1 MMKTMLANTIPS
13 TIHCIDNSDHR
24 TELTTFHVDPIRG
37 FLPPQ
42 DPVTQLS
49 TYYAPWEAA
58 IAHLPALLIT
68 GKASATLKRLP
79 PLSVERL
86 ETDGQVERAM
96 LLLSM
101 FASVYVWEGNTPKL
115 TLPHNLAQPLWAVA
129 AKLDRPPIL
138 SYTSLVLHNW
148 RRFGDTGFSDPIP
161 DRFAAVDSQTGNGL
175 TLEKLALQHC
185 FWGGIDEQWFY
196 LISVAI
202 EAAGA
207 AALPALLTAQHAV
220 ANNRT
225 DHLVASLQRIHA
237 ALINAYA
244 ILLRLP
250 EKCHPYIFYHRI
262 RQFIGGWPEEGV
274 IYEGVSTTPQSY
286 VGSSAAQSPLLQA
299 IDAGLDIA
307 HTDEKS
313 AYLHKVRPYMQR
325 GHRRFIQALATGP
338 SVRDYVMTKAVEQ
351 PTLCDSYNA
360 CVDTLA
366 RFRKKHLEIAVQY
379 IAQQAPRQTE
389 KAALGTGGT
398 PFVPFLS
405 QVRKET
411 QDHFITKEAS

>member
-1 MMKTMLANTIPS
+1 MGT
-13 TIHCIDNSDHR
+13 
-24 TELTTFHVDPIRG
+24 
-37 FLPPQ
+37 
-42 DPVTQLS
+42 
-49 TYYAPWEAA
+49 A

-68 GKASATLKRLP
+68 GKAGATLKRLP
-79 PLSVERL
+79 ALSIERL

-101 FASVYVWEGNTPKL
+101 FASVYVWEGKVPKL

-129 AKLDRPPIL
+129 AKLDRPPML

-148 RRFGDTGFSDPIP
+148 RRFGDTAFSDAVP
-161 DRFAAVDSQTGNGL
+161 DRFDAVDSQTGHGL

-237 ALINAYA
+237 ALTSAHA
-244 ILLRLP
+244 VLLRLP
-250 EKCHPYIFYHRI
+250 EKCHPYIFFHRI
-262 RQFIGGWPEEGV
+262 RQFIGGWPEKGV
-274 IYEGVSTTPQSY
+274 VYEGVSTIPQSF

-313 AYLHKVRPYMQR
+313 AYLHQVRPYMQC
-325 GHRRFIQALATGP
+325 GHRRFIHTLATGP
-338 SVRDYVMTKAVEQ
+338 SVRDYVTANGADH

-360 CVDTLA
+360 CVNALV

-379 IAQQAPRQTE
+379 IAQQAPQETE
-389 KAALGTGGT
+389 KATLGTGGT

-405 QVRKET
+405 HVRKET
-411 QDHFITKEAS
+411 QDHFIVKEIIKEAIHANS

>member
-1 MMKTMLANTIPS
+1 MIKPMSPT
-13 TIHCIDNSDHR
+13 TIHGIREFDHPN
-24 TELTTFHVDPIRG
+24 ELAVFYVDPIRG

-42 DPVTQLS
+42 DPITELP

-68 GKASATLKRLP
+68 GKAGATLKRLP
-79 PLSVERL
+79 TLSVERL

-96 LLLSM
+96 LLLSI
-101 FASVYVWEGNTPKL
+101 FASVYVWEEKAPKI
-115 TLPHNLAQPLWAVA
+115 TLPQNIAQPLWTVAVR
-129 AKLDRPPIL
+129 LDRPPIL
-138 SYTSLVLHNW
+138 SYTSIVLHNW
-148 RRFGDTGFSDPIP
+148 RRFGDTAFRDSVQGRSDP
-161 DRFAAVDSQTGNGL
+161 VDSPTGNGL

-220 ANNRT
+220 ANNRI

-237 ALINAYA
+237 ALTNAYA

-274 IYEGVSTTPQSY
+274 IYEGVSTTPQSF

-313 AYLHKVRPYMQR
+313 AYLHKVRPYMHR

-338 SVRDYVMTKAVEQ
+338 SVRDYVMTNAVDH
-351 PTLCDSYNA
+351 PALRDSYNG
-360 CVDTLA
+360 CVDALDQ
-366 RFRKKHLEIAVQY
+366 FRKKHLEIAVEY
-379 IAQQAPRQTE
+379 IAQQAPQQT
-389 KAALGTGGT
+389 KQAQLGTGGT
-398 PFVPFLS
+398 PFIPFLS

-411 QDHFITKEAS
+411 QKHLIIKEHEGSNP

>member
-1 MMKTMLANTIPS
+1 MMKTMLPSTIPS
-13 TIHCIDNSDHR
+13 TIHCSDKSDHP
-24 TELTTFHVDPIRG
+24 TELTAFHVDPIRG

-42 DPVTQLS
+42 DPVTQLP
-49 TYYAPWEAA
+49 TYYTAWEAA

-68 GKASATLKRLP
+68 GSASATLKRLP

-86 ETDGQVERAM
+86 ETAGQVERAM
-96 LLLSM
+96 LLLSI
-101 FASVYVWEGNTPKL
+101 FASVYVWEGKAPKL
-115 TLPHNLAQPLWAVA
+115 VLPHNIAQPLWAVA

-138 SYTSLVLHNW
+138 SYTSIVLHNW
-148 RRFGDTGFSDPIP
+148 RRFGDTEVSDAVQ
-161 DRFAAVDSQTGNGL
+161 DRFDPVDSPTTNGL

-207 AALPALLTAQHAV
+207 AALPALLTAQRAV
-220 ANNRT
+220 VNNRT

-237 ALINAYA
+237 ALTSAYA

-274 IYEGVSTTPQSY
+274 IYEGVSTTPHSY

-313 AYLHKVRPYMQR
+313 AYLQRVRPYMQR
-325 GHRRFIQALATGP
+325 GHRRFIQTLATGP
-338 SVRDYVMTKAVEQ
+338 SVRDYVTANGADY
-351 PTLCDSYNA
+351 PTLCDCYNA
-360 CVDTLA
+360 CVDALV

-379 IAQQAPRQTE
+379 IAQQAPQQT
-389 KAALGTGGT
+389 KTAALGTGGT

-411 QDHFITKEAS
+411 QEHLVTKEAS

>member
-1 MMKTMLANTIPS
+1 MIKTLLPTTIP
-13 TIHCIDNSDHR
+13 CISEFDHPD
-24 TELTTFHVDPIRG
+24 ELAAFHVEAIRG

-42 DPVTQLS
+42 DPVTQLPI
-49 TYYAPWEAA
+49 YYAPWETA
-58 IAHLPALLIT
+58 ITHLPALLIT
-68 GKASATLKRLP
+68 GKAGTTLKRLP
-79 PLSVERL
+79 ALSIERL

-129 AKLDRPPIL
+129 AKLDRPPML
-138 SYTSLVLHNW
+138 SYTSIVLHNW
-148 RRFGDTGFSDPIP
+148 RRFGDTAFSDAVP
-161 DRFAAVDSQTGNGL
+161 DRFDAVDSQTGHRL

-202 EAAGA
+202 EAAETI
-207 AALPALLTAQHAV
+207 LPCPLLTAQHAV
-220 ANNRT
+220 ANNCT
-225 DHLVASLQRIHA
+225 NHLVESLQHIHA
-237 ALINAYA
+237 ALTRVYA

-274 IYEGVSTTPQSY
+274 VYEG
-286 VGSSAAQSPLLQA
+286 SAQPPNRLSGAAPHRVPSCKRLMRGWTLP
-299 IDAGLDIA
+299 
-307 HTDEKS
+307 TDEKS
-313 AYLHKVRPYMQR
+313 AYLHQVRPYMQR

-338 SVRDYVMTKAVEQ
+338 SVRDYVMANTAEQ
-351 PTLCDSYNA
+351 PVLCDGYNA
-360 CVDTLA
+360 CVDALA

-379 IAQQAPRQTE
+379 IAQQAPRETE

-405 QVRKET
+405 HVRKET
-411 QDHFITKEAS
+411 QDHFIRKEAVHANR